1 MAEGMNQ
8 ARSQLSDP
16 NNMMKVMNAANTLN
30 QKTAELTK

>member
-16 NNMMKVMNAANTLN
+16 NNMMKVANAVNVA
-30 QKTAELTK
+30 QKATTEFTK

>member
-16 NNMMKVMNAANTLN
+16 NNMMKAMNAANALN
-30 QKTAELTK
+30 Q